1 MTAHTTSPRP
11 SLRLAALTHRWPS
24 VVGFVAAVGIFLAGA
39 DRVSVA
45 LVVAIAATCYVAAAA
60 FSLPSM
66 AWAWIPLSFVAVFAG
81 ALVELDPLVATAVAA
96 AVLVVVGLLR
106 GAARPALTLEVAGL
120 LIYGAIAVSAL
131 LLAPTAGLV
140 LVALTLVA
148 HGVWDLWHLRRHRDL
163 VSPSLA
169 EACVA
174 LDVPLGLAVLVA
186 VLV

>member
-1 MTAHTTSPRP
+1 M
-11 SLRLAALTHRWPS
+11 HRWPS
-24 VVGFVAAVGIFLAGA
+24 AVGFLAAVGVFLTGV
-39 DRVSVA
+39 DHVSVA

-60 FSLPSM
+60 FSSPWM
-66 AWAWIPLSFVAVFAG
+66 AWAWIPLSFVVVFAG
-81 ALVELDPLVATAVAA
+81 ALVGLDPLVATAGAA
-96 AVLVVVGLLR
+96 TVLVAVGLLR

-120 LIYGAIAVSAL
+120 LIYGSIAVSTL